1 VVGSIVIKF
10 ITGGALSAY
19 VVRCGIRR
27 ELFVTKQIL
36 VVDDKNELLSL
47 MRRVLEDENYQVS
60 ILQEGKEAFMKV
72 KNQLPDLLLL
82 DLKLGDISGQ
92 DVLNQL
98 RNDPVTAEIPVIVY
112 TAAVLEAEQVSQLIA
127 SNAQRYQNVYV
138 VQKPFELDSLLDL
151 VEQLLNK
158 PVR

>member
-1 VVGSIVIKF
+1 
-10 ITGGALSAY
+10 
-19 VVRCGIRR
+19 
-27 ELFVTKQIL
+27 
-36 VVDDKNELLSL
+36 

-60 ILQEGKEAFMKV
+60 ILQEGKEAFTKV

-112 TAAVLEAEQVSQLIA
+112 TAAVLEAEQVSRLIA
-127 SNAQRYQNVYV
+127 SNARRYQNVHI